1 MIDYLSFSELFK
13 LSNRSRLRSKSGQ
26 NAIVR
31 QSYFWP
37 IAAKRAISAI
47 TINFIIHLEEG
58 LILKKTLDELVK

>member
-1 MIDYLSFSELFK
+1 LIFLSFYKLLK

-37 IAAKRAISAI
+37 IAAKRAISTTPI
-47 TINFIIHLEEG
+47 EFIVHSYEG
-58 LILKKTLDELVK
+58 LLLRKHLPGC